1 MLRTL
6 AESSS
11 EFRRLSEHVVRTGA
25 APSRDRFGSSERTVQ
40 KALQVFR
47 IERILMSDAETKY
60 REQRMNMFLDRGA
73 SRCELQDCC
82 ALRPDSF
89 HDLDIGLD
97 ELLLYHGCRAG
108 SIHGI
113 LHEGFDPSRSGE
125 RAGQFFGCGT
135 YFADVAAKADSYV
148 DVAPDGVR
156 CIIVAQVCLGK
167 ALRAL
172 RAMPRFHPSCREAED
187 EGPACDSVIGEDTK
201 HGGILDHREYVIYR
215 GAQAIPRYLVW
226 YQHCEGCSCFR
237 CRSALHSARPMAL
250 PPLRLPAAASNAAG
264 AVAGST
270 SPAPPAP
277 RSISARSARN
287 RATTATQATLA
298 DEAAASSFSS
308 LQRRGLR
315 ATSWERP
322 RNKSNKDALSHGAT
336 GSTAA
341 STARSPNPRVESE
354 RFSAAPSLCP
364 GKVHSRPPNA
374 EAELLALA
382 ALRQRGEAS
391 QA

>member
-215 GAQAIPRYLVW
+215 GAQAIPRYLVGLTLCSADGIASIATACCGFKCCGRSRG
-226 YQHCEGCSCFR
+226 QH
-237 CRSALHSARPMAL
+237 
-250 PPLRLPAAASNAAG
+250 
-264 AVAGST
+264 
-270 SPAPPAP
+270 
-277 RSISARSARN
+277 IARSASP
-287 RATTATQATLA
+287 AVH
-298 DEAAASSFSS
+298 
-308 LQRRGLR
+308 LR
-315 ATSWERP
+315 
-322 RNKSNKDALSHGAT
+322 
-336 GSTAA
+336 
-341 STARSPNPRVESE
+341 
-354 RFSAAPSLCP
+354 
-364 GKVHSRPPNA
+364 

-382 ALRQRGEAS
+382 ALRQRGEVNEVVKNAITKS
-391 QA
+391 QYSKERVTSWTNQIIDECLKELAKLNKPFKYVVTCIIMQKSGAPLHTGIALHWDTKTDGTACVQVGTDTMDCITTVCACMI